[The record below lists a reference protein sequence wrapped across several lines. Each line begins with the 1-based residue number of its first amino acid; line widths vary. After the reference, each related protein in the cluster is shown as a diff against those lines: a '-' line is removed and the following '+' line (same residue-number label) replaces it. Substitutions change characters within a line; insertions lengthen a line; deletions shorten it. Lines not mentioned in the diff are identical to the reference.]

1 MNHYWWLVIS
11 EVFETDLC
19 GLRLVLCRFAGF
31 KYSWG
36 EQEDRLRLID
46 LSRLRCP
53 STVFNEHFRPQ
64 CLNTKHTQSNTFDLN
79 TLTENTLSIL
89 LLWILRLKSLVPVS
103 LSTHVWTIFDY
114 TSLFPLV
121 TSNDHHPLVSS
132 ILGINTTNSRK
143 CSTNIQPMRKYNQY
157 RREEN
162 CKKPIQIFC

>member
-1 MNHYWWLVIS
+1 MD
-11 EVFETDLC
+11 F
-19 GLRLVLCRFAGF
+19 RLVLCRFAGF
-31 KYSWG
+31 KYSRR
-36 EQEDRLRLID
+36 EQEDRLGLID
-46 LSRLRCP
+46 LTRLRCP

-64 CLNTKHTQSNTFDLN
+64 CLNTKHTQSNTLDLN

-121 TSNDHHPLVSS
+121 TSNGHHPLVSS
-132 ILGINTTNSRK
+132 ILGINITNSRK

-157 RREEN
+157 RMEEIN
-162 CKKPIQIFC
+162 ENIQHIL